1 MKCLFLQTSSRRQQS
16 PGCRSV
22 LQWDVTWGQHTHY
35 TLIKHLYDSHWVC
48 GNTTS
53 ICCSVDIF
61 NSLIIFQGCCAL
73 ADYLHLGLQFI
84 LFWFGLLVVTIH
96 NKDSVLSFV
105 SVCRVQVCRT
115 GQRRNIQQPNSRRF
129 DETCGDQGHT
139 RHSSGIHKD
148 ENISWKQK
156 LLLSVNQSVWIP
168 LNCSVFAL
176 KARHLYPNISTSLFT
191 SKVRMFWFFLG

>member
-1 MKCLFLQTSSRRQQS
+1 MRPTHSLHINQTFIRQ
-16 PGCRSV
+16 
-22 LQWDVTWGQHTHY
+22 Y
-35 TLIKHLYDSHWVC
+35 SHWVC

-73 ADYLHLGLQFI
+73 AEYLHLGLQFI
-84 LFWFGLLVVTIH
+84 LFWFGLLMVTIH

-115 GQRRNIQQPNSRRF
+115 GQTAKHSAAKQSEIWWNLWWPRTYENFIWKTQRREHF
-129 DETCGDQGHT
+129 LKT
-139 RHSSGIHKD
+139 KA
-148 ENISWKQK
+148 
-156 LLLSVNQSVWIP
+156 VNQSVWIP

>member
-73 ADYLHLGLQFI
+73 AEYLHLGLQFN
-84 LFWFGLLVVTIH
+84 LFWFGLLMVTIH

-115 GQRRNIQQPNSRRF
+115 GQTAKHSAAKQSEIWWNLWWPRTYETFIWKTQRREHFLKTKAAAFSKPKCLNS
-129 DETCGDQGHT
+129 
-139 RHSSGIHKD
+139 S
-148 ENISWKQK
+148 
-156 LLLSVNQSVWIP
+156 
-168 LNCSVFAL
+168 
-176 KARHLYPNISTSLFT
+176 
-191 SKVRMFWFFLG
+191 